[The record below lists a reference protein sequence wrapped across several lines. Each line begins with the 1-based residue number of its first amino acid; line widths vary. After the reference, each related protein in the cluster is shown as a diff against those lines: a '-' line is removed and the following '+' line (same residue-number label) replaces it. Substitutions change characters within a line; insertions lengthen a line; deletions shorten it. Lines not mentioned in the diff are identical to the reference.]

1 MRLGVL
7 GPLGLASLGLTL
19 LACAELRA
27 SDAEVE
33 AAPPEEGE
41 TTIPEADPPR
51 ATDGGIDA
59 AEPPTEPTDDVACGR
74 DHWSLATKAKAEC
87 AARQVRVV
95 SSELAIDVN
104 AVAIARTAAGRVGI
118 VWNTETMASAG
129 EMRFASFTPTAP
141 GFAAPT
147 VMVRKGSDYE
157 HVGHTAKIVASG
169 TDTFHMLVHDVD
181 DVDESGDIK
190 VVKHTGAAP
199 SFSTPEVVFAEVR
212 RGAETAIAVDGTGT
226 TVASARVSTGPNKAR
241 FAVAR
246 QIGAAAYAALPDLS
260 TTLAP
265 GSAPG
270 IGEASLTYDAQGKL
284 HLVYHHNDAIAGSW
298 PRYHT
303 FDGTGWSYRKTLDNN
318 VPEGFAG
325 YSPRL
330 VVSGN
335 KKIAAYFFR
344 RSGQPAPA
352 TAELRIATW
361 TGSDDTPQVSVI
373 EQSITSTSDLSPR
386 YRVAMAIDPF
396 GLLHLA
402 VVQPEGLDNGRLVY
416 MRQVRAG
423 GETKWLEDTID
434 PSVLAQNSDA
444 AFVDLVVD
452 ERARPHIVYRSGID
466 GLVRYATR
474 FDR

>member
-1 MRLGVL
+1 MHSWSVL
-7 GPLGLASLGLTL
+7 GALGLAALGGV
-19 LACAELRA
+19 LACTDLRA
-27 SDAEVE
+27 SDPVAET
-33 AAPPEEGE
+33 APPGEEE
-41 TTIPEADPPR
+41 TTLPKTPPP
-51 ATDGGIDA
+51 ASDGGADA
-59 AEPPTEPTDDVACGR
+59 GPPPKEPTDDVACGK
-74 DHWSLATKAKAEC
+74 DAWSLATKTMAAC

-95 SSELAIDVN
+95 SPESAIDVN

-118 VWNTETMASAG
+118 VWNTEMMASAG

-147 VMVRKGSDYE
+147 VMIRKGSDYD

-190 VVKHTGAAP
+190 IVKHTGAAP
-199 SFSTPEVVFAEVR
+199 SFSTPELVFSEVR
-212 RGAETAIAVDGTGT
+212 RGAETALAVDATGT
-226 TVASARVSTGPNKAR
+226 TVASARISTGPNKAR
-241 FAVAR
+241 FAIAR
-246 QIGAAAYAALPDLS
+246 QIGATAFAALPDLS

-265 GSAPG
+265 QNAPG
-270 IGEASLTYDAQGKL
+270 IGQASLTFDAQAKL
-284 HLVYHHNDAIAGSW
+284 HLVYHHNDAVAGTW
-298 PRYHT
+298 PRYHS
-303 FDGTGWSYRKTLDNN
+303 FDGTGWSYRKTVDNN
-318 VPEGFAG
+318 VPEGIAG
-325 YSPRL
+325 FSPRL
-330 VVSGN
+330 IVSGN

-352 TAELRIATW
+352 SAELRIATW
-361 TGSDDTPQVSVI
+361 SGADDTPQVSVI
-373 EQSITSTSDLSPR
+373 ESSIPSATELAPLH
-386 YRVAMAIDPF
+386 RVAMAIDPF

-402 VVQPEGLDNGRLVY
+402 MVRPEGLSNGRIVY
-416 MRQVRAG
+416 MRQIRVG
-423 GETKWLEDTID
+423 GETKWLEDIVD
-434 PSVLAQNSDA
+434 PKVLEQNSGE